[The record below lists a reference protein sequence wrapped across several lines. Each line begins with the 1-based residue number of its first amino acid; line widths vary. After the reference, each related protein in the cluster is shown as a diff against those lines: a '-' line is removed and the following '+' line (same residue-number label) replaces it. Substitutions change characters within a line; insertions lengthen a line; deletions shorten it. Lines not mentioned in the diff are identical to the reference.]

1 MIKAGQMTSTSLQS
15 AYALAEL
22 SMKMSH
28 DLLTGKKV
36 TSPQF
41 ITAELIT
48 KDNVDKFI
56 QMHKELGNIK

>member
-1 MIKAGQMTSTSLQS
+1 
-15 AYALAEL
+15 
-22 SMKMSH
+22 MKMSH
-28 DLLTGKKV
+28 DLRTGKKV